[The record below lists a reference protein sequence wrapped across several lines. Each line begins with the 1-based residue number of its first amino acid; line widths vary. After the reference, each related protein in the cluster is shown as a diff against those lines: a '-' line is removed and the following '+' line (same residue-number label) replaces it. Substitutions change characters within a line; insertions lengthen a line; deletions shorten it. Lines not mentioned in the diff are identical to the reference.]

1 MRTPTRL
8 LNIVAC
14 SLVAATLSCSD
25 RPTGLKSVTGIAAK
39 ILKVQTASGIVGT
52 VKRGSPNTGTTGPAI
67 TVPSLLSV
75 INGGTSAV
83 TVTSVQPIYRLV
95 ISIDGVEDYYDV
107 PITVGTTS
115 TPILITLSQDVP
127 ESTIPLTITA
137 SDANDVF
144 GQPKHIP
151 TKVTKVGTGDVQISL
166 SWDGAS
172 DVDLHVIG
180 PDNDEI
186 YYQHRTSTSGGKL
199 DLDSNADCVIDGINN
214 ENVTWPSGRSP
225 SGTYKVLVD
234 YYASCG
240 RASSSYVVTTTV
252 SGQSPQVFTGTFTGT
267 GDRGGLGAGR
277 LITTFSK

>member
-14 SLVAATLSCSD
+14 SLLAATLSCSD
-25 RPTGLKSVTGIAAK
+25 RPTGLKSVTGIATK
-39 ILKVQTASGIVGT
+39 ILKVQTASGINGT
-52 VKRGSPNTGTTGPAI
+52 IKRGSPNTGGIGPAI

-107 PITVGTTS
+107 PITVGSTS
-115 TPILITLSQDVP
+115 TPILITLSQDVS

-166 SWDGAS
+166 SWEGAS

-186 YYQHRTSTSGGKL
+186 YYGHRTSTSGGNL
-199 DLDSNADCVIDGINN
+199 DLDSNAGCVIDGINN

-234 YYASCG
+234 NFSSCG

-252 SGQSPQVFTGTFTGT
+252 SGQAPQVFTGTFTGT
-267 GDRGGLGAGR
+267 GDLGGRGSGR